1 MVFVP
6 NSEGPLAI
14 KFQKEGYDKLEQY
27 LRATENAD
35 HANWI
40 DEDGFGIINR
50 MKITTSKTISDFYQ
64 GNDSEKQSSATSGIS
79 RKFGKLFLPPKIME
93 ELLQVRDKIVL
104 ILETQVIRID

>member
-64 GNDSEKQSSATSGIS
+64 GNDSENNHQLRRIS
-79 RKFGKLFLPPKIME
+79 RKFGKLFLPPKITE
-93 ELLQVRDKIVL
+93 ELLQVREKYY
-104 ILETQVIRID
+104 